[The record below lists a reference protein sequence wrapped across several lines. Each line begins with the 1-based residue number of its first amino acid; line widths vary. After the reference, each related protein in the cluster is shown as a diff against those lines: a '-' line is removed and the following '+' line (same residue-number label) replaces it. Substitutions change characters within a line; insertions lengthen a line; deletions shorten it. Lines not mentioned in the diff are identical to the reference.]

1 MVTIRGNLIGS
12 ALALS
17 ALAFGNAAA
26 FADDMRAITGGRLID
41 GTGAPPVV
49 DSVILIEGSTI
60 RAIGR
65 EGELTIPEGA
75 EIIDVDGMTVMPGLI
90 DVHVHYDIVGHSDYD
105 HWFATYE
112 DRMRSDIFP
121 AAAGAMLSA
130 GVTSVRDL
138 GSDLENAFWLKDQI
152 ETGAIEGPRTFIA
165 GPFLR
170 KTITAYVSETYN
182 DTWAVESPEDARA
195 KVRQLAEM
203 GVDVIKTQDEELS
216 EAELAAIFDE
226 ADAHGLRTA
235 SHIYSAEG
243 VRTALRAGMRE
254 YATIEHIGDGV
265 EPTYDDD
272 IVQMILDQKIA
283 MAPTIIALEGVQF
296 IVDNPELTD
305 DLRWSAFLPEDIYAD
320 IRSSYRDVDLSEHS
334 IFQRAEEDRVGRN
347 SKLVQLA
354 EAGAIFA
361 VSSDSGTRGNPHHN
375 AMWREM
381 VLTAEVTGMTPMDVI
396 VAATQTNARV
406 LGRSDTLGTLEPG
419 KLADIIIIDGD
430 PLAHL
435 SDMRNIEQV
444 FLNGE
449 KVR

>member
-1 MVTIRGNLIGS
+1 MHMWKIIRRTLV
-12 ALALS
+12 LS
-17 ALAFGNAAA
+17 ALAGVAAPA
-26 FADDMRAITGGRLID
+26 LAEDWLAITGGRIID
-41 GTGAPPVV
+41 GTGAAPIVDGVV
-49 DSVILIEGSTI
+49 LVEGNTI
-60 RAIGR
+60 RAVGPEAEID
-65 EGELTIPEGA
+65 IPEGA
-75 EIIDVDGMTVMPGLI
+75 KRLDANGMTVMPGLI

-112 DRMRSDIFP
+112 DRMRTDIFP
-121 AAAGAMLSA
+121 AAASAMLSA
-130 GVTSVRDL
+130 GVTSARDL
-138 GSDLENAFWLKDQI
+138 GSDIENIFWLKEQI
-152 ETGAIEGPRTFIA
+152 ESGQMEGPRTFIA

-170 KTITAYVSETYN
+170 KSITAYVSETYN
-182 DTWAVESPEDARA
+182 DTWAVESPEDGRA

-226 ADAHGLRTA
+226 AEAQGLKTA

-243 VRTALRAGMRE
+243 VRTALKAGMRA

-265 EPTYDDD
+265 EPSYDAD

-305 DLRWSAFLPEDIYAD
+305 DPRWSAFLPDDIYDD
-320 IRSSYRDVDLSEHS
+320 IRRSYRDVDLSQHS
-334 IFQRAEEDRVGRN
+334 IFQRAEEDRVGRDA
-347 SKLVQLA
+347 KLRQLA

-381 VLTAEVTGMTPMDVI
+381 LLTANVTGMTPMDVI
-396 VAATQTNARV
+396 VAATQTNAHV
-406 LGRSDTLGTLEPG
+406 LGREDTLGTLEVG
-419 KLADIIIIDGD
+419 KLADIIVVDGD

-435 SDMRNIEQV
+435 GDMRNIAHVVLDGEQV
-444 FLNGE
+444 
-449 KVR
+449 R